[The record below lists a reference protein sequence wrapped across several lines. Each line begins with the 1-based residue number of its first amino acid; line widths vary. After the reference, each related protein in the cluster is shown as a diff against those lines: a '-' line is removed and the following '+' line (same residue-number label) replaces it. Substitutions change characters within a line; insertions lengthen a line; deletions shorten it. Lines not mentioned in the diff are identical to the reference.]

1 MREGLLEVRQ
11 RRSRLHRGVG
21 QGPRKYPIPVNL
33 LDDIEDSW
41 NIFVDLEKK
50 KKNDRYDTIDSIS
63 KHFFVE
69 KSVRWIAVYNYY
81 YELIREIIFR
91 GGNCCAKMGEHERS
105 PRVCT
110 RATIRGRCC
119 WVNTRFAIESVAA
132 NAVSPFKGG
141 PALIITYCY
150 SFAPLCAAT
159 MAENRGL
166 ASFSPRV
173 SAVYRLSGYGFRV
186 RVT

>member
-50 KKNDRYDTIDSIS
+50 KRMIDTIRFRNIPTWKNRLDGYSCS
-63 KHFFVE
+63 
-69 KSVRWIAVYNYY
+69 AVYNYY
-81 YELIREIIFR
+81 YELIKEIIFR

-173 SAVYRLSGYGFRV
+173 STVYRLSGYGFRV

>member
-81 YELIREIIFR
+81 YELIREINI
-91 GGNCCAKMGEHERS
+91 
-105 PRVCT
+105 
-110 RATIRGRCC
+110 
-119 WVNTRFAIESVAA
+119 
-132 NAVSPFKGG
+132 
-141 PALIITYCY
+141 
-150 SFAPLCAAT
+150 PLKIS
-159 MAENRGL
+159 R
-166 ASFSPRV
+166 
-173 SAVYRLSGYGFRV
+173 
-186 RVT
+186 

>member
-50 KKNDRYDTIDSIS
+50 KKKRMIDSIS
-63 KHFFVE
+63 KHSFVE

-81 YELIREIIFR
+81 YELIREINI
-91 GGNCCAKMGEHERS
+91 
-105 PRVCT
+105 
-110 RATIRGRCC
+110 
-119 WVNTRFAIESVAA
+119 
-132 NAVSPFKGG
+132 
-141 PALIITYCY
+141 
-150 SFAPLCAAT
+150 PLKIS
-159 MAENRGL
+159 R
-166 ASFSPRV
+166 
-173 SAVYRLSGYGFRV
+173 
-186 RVT
+186 